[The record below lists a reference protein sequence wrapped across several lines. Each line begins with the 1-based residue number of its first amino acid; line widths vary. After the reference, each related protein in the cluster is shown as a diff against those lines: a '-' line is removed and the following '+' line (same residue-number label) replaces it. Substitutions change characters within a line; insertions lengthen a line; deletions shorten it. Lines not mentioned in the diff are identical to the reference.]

1 MQESKSEPS
10 LSPAGAQPATEATRA
25 CNHAQRRLLPLAD
38 TQSFDDARRGF
49 IADKYGVLVDA
60 LYANR
65 TEQYIETQVKFE
77 DGRTGS
83 VSATLKLSDAKTFT
97 PVKAAA

>member
-10 LSPAGAQPATEATRA
+10 LGPAGAQPATEATRA

-49 IADKYGVLVDA
+49 IADIPA
-60 LYANR
+60 LA
-65 TEQYIETQVKFE
+65 ITQPSGAPCLEPENLRFF
-77 DGRTGS
+77 GRGGS
-83 VSATLKLSDAKTFT
+83 T
-97 PVKAAA
+97 